1 MEWLFV
7 LLVYT
12 VGILVAFKVVELLFK
27 LFE

>member
-7 LLVYT
+7 LLIYT
-12 VGILVAFKVVELLFK
+12 LGILVAFKVVELLFK

>member
-12 VGILVAFKVVELLFK
+12 VCIIAAFKVVEILINIFN
-27 LFE
+27 